1 MYRLLYS
8 GIAVHFRN
16 YMLTSA
22 LLYQTSGN
30 ELVGVIYDPV
40 QYLLDMYNKVYLL
53 ILGLFPSQCVANILS
68 CWIFDLP
75 SGHNI
80 PEVFIC
86 QEQSGSQN
94 SSKNE
99 EGSFRSCSINHTS
112 SKTNLAAAR
121 PTVLLCQAPLNA
133 RF

>member
-1 MYRLLYS
+1 M
-8 GIAVHFRN
+8 IAVHYRN
-16 YMLTSA
+16 YMLSSA
-22 LLYQTSGN
+22 LLQLTSGN
-30 ELVGVIYDPV
+30 ELVGVIFSPV
-40 QYLLDMYNKVYLL
+40 QYLLYITNFL
-53 ILGLFPSQCVANILS
+53 ILGLFASQYVTNILS

-94 SSKNE
+94 SIKNE

-112 SKTNLAAAR
+112 SKTNLAATR
-121 PTVLLCQAPLNA
+121 PTVL
-133 RF
+133 